1 MHTSMSVKKK
11 KNIYIYIFCNL
22 RQMAATVQKSP
33 KNLGWEEILMK
44 WIMKNGVTNS
54 VNNYYMN

>member
-1 MHTSMSVKKK
+1 
-11 KNIYIYIFCNL
+11 
-22 RQMAATVQKSP
+22 MAATVQKSP

-54 VNNYYMN
+54 VNNYYMS